1 MRNSIFNWW
10 FTSNFFFSIDRFLKK
25 KRNSGCSD
33 NTIIPWRVSSN
44 QDNNYKT
51 NVPINATLI
60 GSVATIV
67 ITLGVISRSLFSE
80 STTILAICS
89 LAAGM
94 FQIPLVLAFT
104 IKHQN
109 KTSKINPVVPK
120 TLQFHDDGYDGDNKI
135 SNSSNEVNYEANG
148 EKKMG
153 MPVVNTLNL
162 PLLPNKSIQLIPV
175 CAEKETIRYLEKS
188 VLANLGHI

>member
-1 MRNSIFNWW
+1 MDFSVRKN
-10 FTSNFFFSIDRFLKK
+10 NFPRTFINKGVRRKKSKCVENGHSKLEITRKIKKILCFHCFLTILYNNKK
-25 KRNSGCSD
+25 KHFSVNRYLVHKRSSGHGD
-33 NTIIPWRVSSN
+33 TITPWRVSSN

-109 KTSKINPVVPK
+109 KTSKINPKP
-120 TLQFHDDGYDGDNKI
+120 D
-135 SNSSNEVNYEANG
+135 
-148 EKKMG
+148 
-153 MPVVNTLNL
+153 
-162 PLLPNKSIQLIPV
+162 
-175 CAEKETIRYLEKS
+175 
-188 VLANLGHI
+188 

>member
-1 MRNSIFNWW
+1 M
-10 FTSNFFFSIDRFLKK
+10 KK

-60 GSVATIV
+60 GSAATIV
-67 ITLGVISRSLFSE
+67 ITLGVICRSLFSE

-109 KTSKINPVVPK
+109 KTSKINLVVPK

-135 SNSSNEVNYEANG
+135 SNSSNEVNYEANENG
-148 EKKMG
+148 RHPMTT
-153 MPVVNTLNL
+153 VVEVYNNAENI
-162 PLLPNKSIQLIPV
+162 NKADENGDAS
-175 CAEKETIRYLEKS
+175 CEYLE
-188 VLANLGHI
+188 LATSSKQIHSTDTSLCRERNNPLPGEVCST

>member
-1 MRNSIFNWW
+1 MAKRKQAIQFLIDNLVPIFCSIH
-10 FTSNFFFSIDRFLKK
+10 RFLKK

-120 TLQFHDDGYDGDNKI
+120 TLQFHDNFDDGDDDVINF
-135 SNSSNEVNYEANG
+135 NEVITFNEVDN
-148 EKKMG
+148 EV
-153 MPVVNTLNL
+153 P
-162 PLLPNKSIQLIPV
+162 
-175 CAEKETIRYLEKS
+175 
-188 VLANLGHI
+188 